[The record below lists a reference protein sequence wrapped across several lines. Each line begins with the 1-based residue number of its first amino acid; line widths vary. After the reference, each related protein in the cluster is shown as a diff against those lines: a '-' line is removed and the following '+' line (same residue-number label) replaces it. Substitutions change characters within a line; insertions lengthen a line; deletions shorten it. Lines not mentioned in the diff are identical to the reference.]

1 MALGSGLLQL
11 LGGGTGTRE
20 GCLFDAKSST
30 VDLTAV
36 CHEARSID
44 VAEGD
49 KVFVSLKDMR
59 RQTSEQVSPLGAAC
73 HLRAVDL
80 DTTLL
85 LRVWAARDELAAR
98 SGVEGAKGR
107 RNCGELRI
115 PLHRLVLQCQ
125 SMLYQTWATLDCP
138 GLCDSVASIG
148 LGDESGAFDQKLVD
162 GPRQLF
168 QPRVC
173 LSICKTADLG
183 PTGKLLLSADASA
196 EARAA
201 QWGPLLRSQQQH
213 AIMSAALHLQGSQ
226 AADTLMS
233 TQERSRAAARI
244 QDLRGRVRAQ
254 AEDIEELRRQL
265 REAED
270 RLASTRDVREHLP
283 GSLGG
288 RRPLGSS
295 DRLGTTELKH
305 GPGLRTE
312 PLERTLAIE
321 AEAEQLQS
329 KNEKQQV
336 QIESLRS
343 EVEHVRQEANTKIDA
358 ANERIRALRRDRDES
373 LREGERLDAEVREI
387 AGQKEELINEN
398 RQLSDQK
405 EALLRIVEDL
415 HQTCNGAGLQAS
427 RRSVDSIT
435 ANFKLT

>member
-288 RRPLGSS
+288 RQPLGSS
-295 DRLGTTELKH
+295 ERP
-305 GPGLRTE
+305 GPGPKAE

-321 AEAEQLQS
+321 AEAEQLLS

-358 ANERIRALRRDRDES
+358 ANERIRALRRDRDEG

-387 AGQKEELINEN
+387 AGQKEDLISEN
-398 RQLSDQK
+398 KQLSDQK
-405 EALLRIVEDL
+405 EALLQIVEDL
-415 HQTCNGAGLQAS
+415 HQTCTGAGLQAS
-427 RRSVDSIT
+427 RRSIDSIT